1 MKTEASLQRKKV
13 NKTEDYL
20 TLKTTQAGI
29 NMIIRTLYGDS
40 ITFTKIAIGDGKPTN
55 LENVTDLTHKVLE
68 FGLSAAESKENYMLL
83 TGNITSRDVPVSFYG
98 YELGVYAKGSDGV
111 EKLYAYR
118 YSKSDVDYY
127 PSSSSG
133 RTLELTMSIV
143 IQIGN
148 AQNVTAV
155 LIEGDAYAKA
165 EHKHDAADIETG
177 VLPVERG
184 GTGANTIYGSDLVKT
199 RNITL
204 LASAWSYSV
213 PYTQTVAMED
223 ITKECEPIMSYRM
236 PDAVNAASI
245 KAMKKAYSLIDDFV
259 TEDGKIT
266 FYCYGG
272 RPNIN
277 LNVCIKG
284 V

>member
-1 MKTEASLQRKKV
+1 M
-13 NKTEDYL
+13 EDYL

-40 ITFTKIAIGDGKPTN
+40 ITFTKIAIGDGNPTN
-55 LENVTDLTHKVLE
+55 LESVTDLTHKVLE
-68 FGLSAAESKENYMLL
+68 FGLTEAEAKENYMLL

-177 VLPVERG
+177 ILPVERG
-184 GTGANTIYGSDLVKT
+184 GTGSNTAYGSILTKT
-199 RNITL
+199 RYITL
-204 LASAWSYSV
+204 PASAWSYSV
-213 PYTQTVAMED
+213 PYTQTVAIEGM
-223 ITKECEPIMSYRM
+223 TPECEPVVACRM
-236 PDAVNAASI
+236 PDTVNAASV
-245 KAMKKAYSLIDDFV
+245 KAMKKEYSLIDDFV
-259 TEDGKIT
+259 TEKGKGT
-266 FYCYGG
+266 FYCYRD
-272 RPNIN
+272 RPKININ
-277 LNVCIKG
+277 VCVKG